1 LGITVSPD
9 RVILTGVS
17 YIEASFQASWTDVSV
32 FAEVTFPDVLS
43 VDVVTPTDLL
53 AKSTTKALRDIYSGF
68 IDVAALGVDKSLS
81 DSFLMED
88 DVDIDIWIEK
98 YFAEIQNLVD
108 EKALAFDK
116 GTISNAVTA
125 TEVKVYALT
134 KALADS
140 ISQPVELVARTVNKV
155 FADSISFT
163 DVAAAFKLYIRN
175 FDDSV
180 TVPDFDFLDVIP
192 EKTELALATDEKY
205 WSVSKNL
212 SEGITLVD
220 GMDGDL
226 DFLFIKVVSE
236 LILPPS
242 DAKFVDFQPNKA
254 DNVSTSSDGVLAVQ
268 DYCDITYFLQDYVGT
283 SRTIT

>member
-1 LGITVSPD
+1 LAITVSPD
-9 RVILTGVS
+9 RIILTGIS
-17 YIEASFQASWTDVSV
+17 YIEASFEASWTDVAV
-32 FAEVTFPDVLS
+32 FAEVTFPDILS

-53 AKSTTKALRDIYSGF
+53 VKSTTKALRDTYSGF
-68 IDVAALGVDKSLS
+68 IDAAALGVDKSLS
-81 DSFLMED
+81 DSLLMED

-98 YFAEIQNLVD
+98 YLADVQNLAE
-108 EKALAFDK
+108 EKALSFNK
-116 GTISNAVTA
+116 GTISDGVTA
-125 TEVKVYALT
+125 AEVKVYTLT

-140 ISQPVELVARTVNKV
+140 IAQPVESVARTVNKV

-163 DVAAAFKLYIRN
+163 DAAAAFKLFIRE

-180 TVPDFDFLDVIP
+180 TVPDFDFFEFVSGTESDSTFVSDVNYRGI
-192 EKTELALATDEKY
+192 D
-205 WSVSKNL
+205 KNL
-212 SEGITLVD
+212 SEGITLID

-236 LILPPS
+236 LLVPS

-254 DNVSTSSDGVLAVQ
+254 DNVSTSSSGVLAVQ

>member
-1 LGITVSPD
+1 LAITVSPD
-9 RVILTGVS
+9 RIILTGVS

-43 VDVVTPTDLL
+43 VDIVTPTDLL
-53 AKSTTKALRDIYSGF
+53 VKSTTKALRDTYSGF
-68 IDVAALGVDKSLS
+68 IDAAALGVDKSLS
-81 DSFLMED
+81 DSLLMED

-98 YFAEIQNLVD
+98 YLADVQNLAE
-108 EKALAFDK
+108 EKALSFNK
-116 GTISNAVTA
+116 GTISDGVTA
-125 TEVKVYALT
+125 AEVKVYTLT

-140 ISQPVELVARTVNKV
+140 IAQPVESVARTVNKV

-180 TVPDFDFLDVIP
+180 TVPDFDFLDFVP
-192 EKTELALATDEKY
+192 EKTDLASATDEKY

-212 SEGITLVD
+212 TEGITLID

-236 LILPPS
+236 LLVPS

-254 DNVSTSSDGVLAVQ
+254 DNVSTSSSGVLAVQ

>member
-1 LGITVSPD
+1 MAITVSPD
-9 RVILTGVS
+9 RIILTGVS
-17 YIEASFQASWTDVSV
+17 YIEAGFEASWTDVAV

-43 VDVVTPTDLL
+43 VDVVTPTDFVSKTPGKVL
-53 AKSTTKALRDIYSGF
+53 KDTYSGF
-68 IDVAALGVDKSLS
+68 VDKTVLEPNKGLF
-81 DSFLMED
+81 DVVLMED

-98 YFAEIQNLVD
+98 YLADVQNLAE
-108 EKALAFDK
+108 EKALSFNK
-116 GTISNAVTA
+116 GTISDGVTA
-125 TEVKVYALT
+125 AEVKVYTLT

-140 ISQPVELVARTVNKV
+140 IAQPVESVARTVNKV

-180 TVPDFDFLDVIP
+180 TVPDFDFLDFVP
-192 EKTELALATDEKY
+192 EKTDLASATDEKY

-212 SEGITLVD
+212 TEGITLID

-236 LILPPS
+236 LLVPS

-254 DNVSTSSDGVLAVQ
+254 DNVSTSSSGVLAVQ

>member
-1 LGITVSPD
+1 LAITVSPD
-9 RVILTGVS
+9 RIILTGIS
-17 YIEASFQASWTDVSV
+17 YIEAGFEASWTDVAV

-43 VDVVTPTDLL
+43 VDIVTPTDLV
-53 AKSTTKALRDIYSGF
+53 AKSTIKSLKDTYSGF
-68 IDVAALGVDKSLS
+68 VDKTYLEPNKGIF
-81 DSFLMED
+81 DVVLMED

-98 YFAEIQNLVD
+98 YLADVQSLAE
-108 EKALAFDK
+108 EKALSFNK
-116 GTISNAVTA
+116 GTISNAVNA

-140 ISQPVELVARTVNKV
+140 ISQPVESVARTVNKV

-163 DVAAAFKLYIRN
+163 DATAAFKLYIRN
-175 FDDSV
+175 FDESL
-180 TVPDFDFLDVIP
+180 TVPDFDFLSISP
-192 EKTELALATDEKY
+192 EKTDSASALDEKY

-212 SEGITLVD
+212 SEGITLID

-236 LILPPS
+236 LLVPS
-242 DAKFVDFQPNKA
+242 DAKFVDFQSNKA
-254 DNVSTSSDGVLAVQ
+254 DNVSTSSSGVLAVQ